1 MPDGGTWR
9 SAVGHRRC
17 QIKKGPDLAKW
28 IMVNLGGRGGGRR
41 KRDNSHEFIRH
52 LGVFLALA
60 LFGFW

>member
-1 MPDGGTWR
+1 MEAHGDQLSGTVDAR
-9 SAVGHRRC
+9 F
-17 QIKKGPDLAKW
+17 KKGPDLAKW

-60 LFGFW
+60 LVGFW